1 MAKRKLNETDEPSV
15 VTEPQTQKKTKKS
28 STEKKEKK
36 EKKSKSQSVK
46 PQEEKPEAT
55 QQQEQQQTEEEQELE
70 QQLKDEQKQQDE
82 KDEKKQ
88 SEKDDADL
96 TFSDLGLDPRLVQA
110 VAKQSFEKPTLVQ
123 RKAIPLALA
132 GQDVLCKAK
141 TGSGKTAAYV
151 LPVLSGILKR
161 KAVSYL
167 DTWEKK
173 LREGWMLTK
182 REPQTDRSNP
192 LHLRPYP
199 RPHPRTRR
207 PSPQSHR
214 CLLRLLHQGHPI
226 RQVDR

>member
-28 STEKKEKK
+28 LTEKKEKK
-36 EKKSKSQSVK
+36 EKKSKSQNVK
-46 PQEEKPEAT
+46 PQEEKPEET
-55 QQQEQQQTEEEQELE
+55 PQQEQQQTEEEQELE

-167 DTWEKK
+167 DTRGNK
-173 LREGWMLTK
+173 L
-182 REPQTDRSNP
+182 
-192 LHLRPYP
+192 
-199 RPHPRTRR
+199 
-207 PSPQSHR
+207 
-214 CLLRLLHQGHPI
+214 
-226 RQVDR
+226 

>member
-1 MAKRKLNETDEPSV
+1 MAKRKLNETDEPSA

-36 EKKSKSQSVK
+36 EKKSKSQDVK
-46 PQEEKPEAT
+46 PQLEEKLEQTT
-55 QQQEQQQTEEEQELE
+55 QQLEQLQTEEEQQLE
-70 QQLKDEQKQQDE
+70 QQLKDEQQQQDE

-88 SEKDDADL
+88 QSEKEQKKEDQKDDADL

-123 RKAIPLALA
+123 RRAIPLALA

-167 DTWEKK
+167 LE
-173 LREGWMLTK
+173 
-182 REPQTDRSNP
+182 
-192 LHLRPYP
+192 
-199 RPHPRTRR
+199 TR
-207 PSPQSHR
+207 
-214 CLLRLLHQGHPI
+214 
-226 RQVDR
+226 